1 MPAKANALGDFL
13 RARRDQVHPEDV
25 GLVPGGSRRAPGL
38 RREELA
44 MLAGISVEYYL
55 RLERGRAQNPSPQI
69 IDALARALRLDAKAT
84 RYLHELA
91 NPRGR
96 ETPEPDAAA
105 YGLAEL
111 IDQFLVPAIVTNRYR
126 DVLAANRIARALS
139 PEFTPGQ
146 NSLRW
151 RLLDPIAPQLYPNW
165 EDAVEIAVGGL
176 RELSGSWPTDPR
188 MRALIAELSDA
199 SDYFRDLW
207 ARADVGYRLGI
218 FVVRHPDVGDL
229 HLIRHRLNA
238 PYPGGDHVLMYRA
251 EPGSPSESALEKL
264 RSRATGC

>member
-1 MPAKANALGDFL
+1 
-13 RARRDQVHPEDV
+13 
-25 GLVPGGSRRAPGL
+25 
-38 RREELA
+38 

-84 RYLHELA
+84 RYLHALA
-91 NPRGR
+91 NPHGG
-96 ETPEPDAAA
+96 ETSEPDAAA

-111 IDQFLVPAIVTNRYR
+111 INQFLPPAIVTNRYR

-151 RLLDPIAPQLYPNW
+151 RLLDPVARQLYPNW
-165 EDAVEIAVGGL
+165 EDSVEIAVGGL
-176 RELSGSWPTDPR
+176 RELSGACPTDPR

-199 SDYFRDLW
+199 SEYFRELW

-218 FVVRHPDVGDL
+218 FFVRHPDVGDL

-238 PYPGGDHVLMYRA
+238 PYPGGDHVLIYRA
-251 EPGSPSESALEKL
+251 EPGSPSEAALEKL
-264 RSRATGC
+264 RSLSTGCVDEPGRSVLGRSELGRR

>member
-1 MPAKANALGDFL
+1 
-13 RARRDQVHPEDV
+13 
-25 GLVPGGSRRAPGL
+25 
-38 RREELA
+38 

-84 RYLHELA
+84 RYLHALA
-91 NPRGR
+91 NPHGE
-96 ETPEPDAAA
+96 ETSALDASA
-105 YGLAEL
+105 YGLSKV
-111 IDQFLVPAIVTNRYR
+111 IDQFLMPAILTNRYR
-126 DVLAANRIARALS
+126 DVLAANQIARALT

-151 RLLDPIAPQLYPNW
+151 RLLDPVARQLYPNW
-165 EDAVEIAVGGL
+165 EDAVEVAVNGL
-176 RELSGSWPTDPR
+176 RELSGSYPTDPR

-199 SDYFRDLW
+199 SEYFRELW

-218 FVVRHPDVGDL
+218 FLVRHPDVGDL
-229 HLIRHRLNA
+229 TLCRHRLNA

-251 EPGSPSESALEKL
+251 EPGSPSEAALEEL

>member
-1 MPAKANALGDFL
+1 
-13 RARRDQVHPEDV
+13 
-25 GLVPGGSRRAPGL
+25 
-38 RREELA
+38 

-91 NPRGR
+91 DPHGG
-96 ETPEPDAAA
+96 ETSESDAAA

-111 IDQFLVPAIVTNRYR
+111 IDQFLVPAIVANRYR

-151 RLLDPIAPQLYPNW
+151 RLLDPVARQLYPNW
-165 EDAVEIAVGGL
+165 EDSVEIAVSGL
-176 RELSGSWPTDPR
+176 RELGGSCPTDPR
-188 MRALIAELSDA
+188 MRALITELSDA
-199 SDYFRDLW
+199 SDHFRELW

-218 FVVRHPDVGDL
+218 FLVRHPDVGDL
-229 HLIRHRLNA
+229 HLIRQRLNA

-251 EPGSPSESALEKL
+251 EPGSPSEAALEKL
-264 RSRATGC
+264 RSRITGC